1 MNTMPEP
8 PFPPA
13 ALDAPF
19 EVAPAPPPVLAV
31 AAVPATELPPDGA
44 GAAAPGPSKLLPR
57 NFSATKKPFVVE

>member
-1 MNTMPEP
+1 MNTTPEP

-31 AAVPATELPPDGA
+31 AAVPATELPPRRRGRSGSGA
-44 GAAAPGPSKLLPR
+44 KQAAPPK
-57 NFSATKKPFVVE
+57 F